1 MIGFRPVTFSRRAL
15 FAFAMLSVAA
25 AGSGARADDG
35 AARARPSGS
44 VHHDEIARAVAQGR
58 ALPLAQV
65 LAKLGDRLPGRIVRV
80 EIEDEDGRLVYEFK
94 VVDTSGQ
101 RREFYVDALTA
112 DILEE
117 DD

>member
-1 MIGFRPVTFSRRAL
+1 MIGLRPVMFSRRAL
-15 FAFAMLSVAA
+15 LAFAVLAVVAA
-25 AGSGARADDG
+25 DSGARADDG
-35 AARARPSGS
+35 PTRARPSGS
-44 VHHDEIARAVAQGR
+44 VHHDDIARAVAQGR

-80 EIEDEDGRLVYEFK
+80 EMEDEDGRLVYEFK
-94 VVDTSGQ
+94 VVDPLGR